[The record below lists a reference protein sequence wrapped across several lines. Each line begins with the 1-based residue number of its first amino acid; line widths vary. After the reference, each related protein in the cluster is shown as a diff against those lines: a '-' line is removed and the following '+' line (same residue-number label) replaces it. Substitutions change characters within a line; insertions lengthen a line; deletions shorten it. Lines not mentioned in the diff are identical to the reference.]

1 MIRTLVFFVC
11 LTALCL
17 AVIVSS
23 NDARAGDDDTTSS
36 VYLVFDP
43 ETGEFLEINDE
54 DRKKQQHA
62 ALDPAD
68 VALTLKTKKLP
79 LLYGLAII
87 AAMLTAYFGWARI
100 TQSRSVGHRTD
111 DKIRN

>member
-11 LTALCL
+11 LASLCL

-23 NDARAGDDDTTSS
+23 NDARAEDEDTTSS

-54 DRKKQQHA
+54 DRTKQKHA

-68 VALTLKTKKLP
+68 TALARETKELSLP
-79 LLYGLAII
+79 VGLAII
-87 AAMLTAYFGWARI
+87 AALLAAYFAWARI
-100 TQSRSVGHRTD
+100 TATRSAG
-111 DKIRN
+111 